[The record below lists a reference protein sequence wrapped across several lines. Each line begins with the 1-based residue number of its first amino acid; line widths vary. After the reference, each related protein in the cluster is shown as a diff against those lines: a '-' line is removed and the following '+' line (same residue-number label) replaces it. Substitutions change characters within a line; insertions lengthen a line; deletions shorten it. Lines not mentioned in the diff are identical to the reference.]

1 MDDNERSAGVEVILA
16 VLYFFLIMG
25 GLLGIGYAI
34 TEEQYWLLFAIFGAV
49 FTVVIFNIVY
59 KFYSILKA
67 IYKKIDSFDIPVKP
81 VAEAKEKPAEISAY
95 QNAPGLVI
103 EQHVEEDADDSEL
116 AIWKEKSIRG
126 IKASIANGRIDEER
140 GNELIRRVQ
149 AATQIPEP
157 KK

>member
-1 MDDNERSAGVEVILA
+1 MDDNERSVGVEVILA
-16 VLYFFLIMG
+16 LLYFFLIMG
-25 GLLGIGYAI
+25 GFVGIGYAI
-34 TEEQYWLLFAIFGAV
+34 TEEQYWLLFSIFGAV

-67 IYKKIDSFDIPVKP
+67 IYNKLDSFDIPVKP
-81 VAEAKEKPAEISAY
+81 VAESEENPAEISAH
-95 QNAPGLVI
+95 QNASGLVI
-103 EQHVEEDADDSEL
+103 EQHVEEDADNSEL